1 LYGDGDKR
9 YGVCMLIN
17 KHGEVNICQ
26 ITTNLRYLRD
36 ETDRVAI
43 FQGINLSQLD
53 PQQDS
58 LYLTNSSAGL
68 EGKRLM
74 L

>member
-1 LYGDGDKR
+1 
-9 YGVCMLIN
+9 MLINPQCRGNTRN

-43 FQGINLSQLD
+43 FQRINLSQLD

-68 EGKRLM
+68 EGKRPM